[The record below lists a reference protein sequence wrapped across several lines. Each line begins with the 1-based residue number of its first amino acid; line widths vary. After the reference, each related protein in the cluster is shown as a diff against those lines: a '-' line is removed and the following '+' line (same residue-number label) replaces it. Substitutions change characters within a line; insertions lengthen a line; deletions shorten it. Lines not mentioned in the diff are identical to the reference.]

1 MVAQYALVPFV
12 AQAEQTKQSQQA
24 SAPGAT
30 AMSELFGQRLLEYLG
45 PLVQHLHDVNKV
57 DKRPLKTLVQT
68 VEAILAFRDR
78 CNGLLYSEW
87 GAYLDQLGGSSGGV
101 KRLETL
107 IHQSKWKAQEIEE
120 FLLWRADPQLEH
132 WEEQGEEGLFI
143 WDGVG
148 LEKPESI
155 KGEGLCPTRSGK
167 AARLTHV
174 KKG

>member
-1 MVAQYALVPFV
+1 MLAQYGIVPYV
-12 AQAEQTKQSQQA
+12 AQAKSSKQTTQQQA
-24 SAPGAT
+24 RS
-30 AMSELFGQRLLEYLG
+30 MSQGFGRCLLEYLEA
-45 PLVQHLHDVNKV
+45 LVEHLHTVNKV

-78 CNGLLYSEW
+78 CNGLVLSEL
-87 GAYLDQLGGSSGGV
+87 GGYLDQLGGGGGV

-107 IHQSKWKAQEIEE
+107 IHQSKWKAQEIEN
-120 FLLWRADPQLEH
+120 FLLERADQQLEQ
-132 WEEQGEEGLFI
+132 WEAQGEQGLFL

-148 LEKPESI
+148 LEKPESL